1 MDDDFSYSPNGNDFD
16 KKTFFFN
23 LSLTLNVLFLIVVI
37 IMGIQL
43 GKQNKNIKSM
53 ETELNT
59 LRTEASNNQSQTPV
73 STPKPTDTPMP
84 TPTETPI
91 PTPTST
97 PTPEPER
104 YLVFVDPGH
113 GGNSSTGAT
122 LTVNGEVKRIEKED
136 TLKFAFALKKALEK
150 LDIDVVM
157 SREEDIKVENYD
169 RATQANLAKAD
180 YFIAIHRNSYSD
192 ESVKGVEMWIHS
204 DGPVA
209 DQEAAKKI
217 LNALE
222 EVGITKNRG
231 VKLGSVGGGEDYA
244 INSQTEM
251 PSGLLELGFITNSE
265 DNWNLDMYTTEYAT
279 AIANAIK
286 EWLIKYSDKKV
297 Q

>member
-1 MDDDFSYSPNGNDFD
+1 
-16 KKTFFFN
+16 
-23 LSLTLNVLFLIVVI
+23 
-37 IMGIQL
+37 MGIQL